1 MSLSASS
8 SSLLFMRHGA
18 TALNAAGL
26 RCGGDVDLPLTELG
40 HLQSVQAAQHLAAL
54 RPRVGVIV
62 VSALQRTRQT
72 AEIIGRALH
81 GVEVVIEPAFNERR
95 LGEWNRRPI
104 AETQAELAA
113 GITPPGG
120 ESNAEFTQRVSQ
132 ALRGIEIVIEP
143 AFNERRLGE
152 WNRRPIAE
160 TQAELAAGIT
170 PPGGESNAEFT
181 RRISDAVAAMLLP
194 LLGQRPLLIASKGV
208 ARVLGELCGQGPGA
222 PLDNAGIVAFDLSAF
237 VRRSRRVCAV

>member
-1 MSLSASS
+1 MSSSAPA

-40 HLQSVQAAQHLAAL
+40 HRQSEPAALRLAAL

-72 AEIIGRALH
+72 AEIVG
-81 GVEVVIEPAFNERR
+81 
-95 LGEWNRRPI
+95 
-104 AETQAELAA
+104 QAM
-113 GITPPGG
+113 
-120 ESNAEFTQRVSQ
+120 
-132 ALRGIEIVIEP
+132 RGIEIVIEP

-160 TQAELAAGIT
+160 TQAALAAGVT

-181 RRISDAVAAMLLP
+181 QRIADAVAATLLP
-194 LLGQRPLLIASKGV
+194 LLERRPLLIASKGV
-208 ARVLGELCGQGPGA
+208 ARVLGELAGHGPVA
-222 PLDNAGIVAFDLSAF
+222 PLDNADIALFDLTAF
-237 VRRSRRVCAV
+237 VQRSRVVCAA